1 MVATPLLL
9 EAMTYAMA
17 RLEIL
22 LDTHDMG
29 TAFPHVIRQAK
40 ADGEIY
46 DNDLEE
52 IKELVRALAVM
63 GDTVM
68 SRIEA
73 MHANGKAALKA
84 VK

>member
-1 MVATPLLL
+1 MVATPVASGSDDVDGEVREL
-9 EAMTYAMA
+9 
-17 RLEIL
+17 L
-22 LDTHDMG
+22 LDTHDMAS
-29 TAFPHVIRQAK
+29 AFTHVIRQAK
-40 ADGEIY
+40 ADGEIC

-52 IKELVRALAVM
+52 IKGLRRALAVM
-63 GDTVM
+63 GNTVM